1 MSMLLRR
8 QTIYDW
14 LCLGWLIGPIFG
26 KELRVSSRRRRNYVI
41 RAIYI
46 AVLAVLLF
54 FVWMTMPVREQSM
67 AFQSRQ
73 LADFGRVLTMMVTW
87 SQFFLCQIV
96 AVVML
101 STAISDEIYHK
112 TLGVLMTTPI
122 SGFQIV
128 AGKLLSKLLQL
139 LLLLG
144 ISLPVLAMVRVFGG
158 IPWTY
163 VLCSVCVTLS
173 VSLLA
178 GSLSLYYSIS
188 QRRAYIVIV
197 QTIVTFIV
205 VFALIPL
212 FTIWFA
218 DDVIDISVSKL
229 VPYFMMTNPYAV
241 KALATDWLMSPRG
254 MSARMMGYWPLHCA
268 GMLGVAAVLLLLAT
282 IRVRKVALR
291 QIAGSSAVAGPK
303 RKKKKAKAQALRRS
317 WLNLNMGNWPVLWKD
332 LRTPVFGRSRVRKVI
347 AALLVLGVLGFIY
360 IGLGL
365 DSALDDSEVHAVFC
379 CLLTI
384 LATIFTAI
392 IPATCVTSEKE
403 ARSWPLLLG
412 TTHSDW
418 RILFSKW
425 LAMLRWCL
433 PSWMLLFGHVL
444 FFTLIGIIHPV
455 ALIHQGIVMAGIVN
469 LLIGTGLYWSTCLRR
484 TTTAVV
490 CNFIVPLIIW
500 LVIPVLCIV
509 VIEINNMSGR
519 SIERYMR
526 WHPFFQ
532 AGVIGEACTSN
543 QGHLRMYDWVSTR
556 LNVWESTLLLL
567 GTACVYSM
575 IGLGFG
581 WFAKCL
587 FRRKIF

>member
-1 MSMLLRR
+1 MSMGLRR
-8 QTIYDW
+8 QSIYHW
-14 LCLGWLIGPIFG
+14 ICLGWLTGPIFG
-26 KELRVSSRRRRNYVI
+26 KELRVSSRRRRNYVL

-46 AVLAVLLF
+46 AILAVLLF
-54 FVWMTMPVREQSM
+54 LVWMTMPLRERSM
-67 AFQSRQ
+67 AFQSQQ
-73 LADFGRVLTMMVTW
+73 LTTIGRSLTAMVTW
-87 SQFFLCQIV
+87 SQFFLCQMV

-139 LLLLG
+139 LLLIG

-158 IPWTY
+158 ISWAY
-163 VLCSVCVTLS
+163 LLCSICVTLS

-205 VFALIPL
+205 VFAVIPL
-212 FTIWFA
+212 LTLWFLAEVA
-218 DDVIDISVSKL
+218 DVNVRKL
-229 VPYFMMTNPYAV
+229 TPFFMMSNPYAV
-241 KALATDWLMSPRG
+241 KAVATDWLMSPRG
-254 MSARMMGYWPLHCA
+254 MSARMMTYWPLHCA

-291 QIAGSSAVAGPK
+291 QIGGSTAVAAPK
-303 RKKKKAKAQALRRS
+303 RKKKKAKAQPARRP
-317 WLNLNMGNWPVLWKD
+317 WLNLRMGNWPVLWKD

-347 AALLVLGVLGFIY
+347 GALLVLGVLSFIY
-360 IGLGL
+360 IGLFL
-365 DSALDDSEVHAVFC
+365 DNALDDSEVHAVFC
-379 CLLTI
+379 CILTI
-384 LATIFTAI
+384 LATLFTAI

-418 RILFSKW
+418 CILFSKW

-455 ALIHQGIVMAGIVN
+455 ALIHECIVMAGIMN
-469 LLIGTGLYWSTCLRR
+469 LLIGTGLYWSTRLRR

-490 CNFIVPLIIW
+490 CNFILPLIIW
-500 LVIPVLCIV
+500 LVLPVFSII
-509 VIEINNMSGR
+509 VIEINSMSGR
-519 SIERYMR
+519 TIERYMR

-543 QGHLRMYDWVSTR
+543 QGHLRMYDWVTTR

-567 GTACVYSM
+567 ATACVYSM

-581 WFAKCL
+581 WFAKRQ
-587 FRRKIF
+587 FRRKVF